1 MLVMAGQDMDCTAGP
16 IGHMYGVMLGTAG
29 IDKKWTEPL
38 KDRLDTYV
46 RTMEHMKISEL
57 SEMTTNAIL
66 KYAKK

>member
-1 MLVMAGQDMDCTAGP
+1 
-16 IGHMYGVMLGTAG
+16 MYGVMLGTAG